1 MIITLKGKIIYKE
14 ARFIILENNN
24 IGYKIYL
31 NNLDNINLENDI
43 KLFIHEH
50 IREDRHD
57 LYGFLTYENLSF
69 FSKLLSV
76 SGVGPKMAQ
85 NICSLGMEKI
95 EKSIMEGNTASIE
108 SVSGVGKKTAQKI
121 VLELKGAIDKI
132 LTKKDINQDV
142 LNALVGLGY
151 NRKYVV
157 EVLESLE
164 EKISG
169 EKAQIKAALKV
180 LSNKS

>member
-1 MIITLKGKIIYKE
+1 MIITLKGKITHKE
-14 ARFIILENNN
+14 IGFVILENNN

-31 NNLDNINLENDI
+31 NNLNNINLGDEI
-43 KLFIHEH
+43 RFFIHEQ
-50 IREDRHD
+50 IREDKYD
-57 LYGFLTYENLSF
+57 LYGFLSYEELSF
-69 FSKLLSV
+69 FLKLLSV

-85 NICSLGMEKI
+85 NICNLGMEKI
-95 EKSIMEGNTASIE
+95 EKSIVEGSATLIE

-121 VLELKGAIDKI
+121 VLELKGSIDKI
-132 LTKKDINQDV
+132 LSKKDINQDV

-151 NRKYVV
+151 NRKDVT

-169 EKAQIKAALKV
+169 EEAQIKAALKI
-180 LSNKS
+180 LSSK